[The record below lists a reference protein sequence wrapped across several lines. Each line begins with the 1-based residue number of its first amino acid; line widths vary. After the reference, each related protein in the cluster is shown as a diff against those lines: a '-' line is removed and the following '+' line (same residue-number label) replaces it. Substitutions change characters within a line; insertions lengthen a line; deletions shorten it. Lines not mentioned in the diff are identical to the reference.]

1 MGKQKFNYAWIIF
14 IGCCFMSFV
23 GFGLV
28 VNTPGLYFASLTKEL
43 SVDRTEIAMT
53 LTLSSLAGALTLMF
67 AGKIF
72 AKVNTKLLLSICVL
86 VCGGGFILNSTFHS
100 ILPFYIVST
109 LMGIAS
115 TFAIGLCVPVLLGNW
130 FEKKLGLAMGI
141 AMGLTGFG
149 GAFFNPLISSII
161 MNHGWR
167 TAYLTSGMI
176 ILICL
181 LPFTLFVLR
190 YKPNADKG
198 EIPYG
203 KELNAKAE
211 KAAAEEVLEGIPAKN
226 AYRTPS
232 FYLFLMT
239 IISLNMV
246 AGLVQHVSGHIVN
259 IGYALT
265 VGASVISGI
274 MLGAAVGKILMGI
287 LLDLLSPNLVITLYT
302 LVGITGWGG
311 LIWFHGAT
319 ALVASGFML
328 GLGQAILL
336 VSIPYLVRK
345 TFGPREYSQIFSIIS
360 MFGSFASAISATL
373 GGVLFDKTGSYT
385 LSISANL
392 VFYVIASL
400 SILTAYSL
408 KRKIVFVSNEIK
420 GEKIV

>member
-72 AKVNTKLLLSICVL
+72 AKVNTKLLLSISVL
-86 VCGGGFILNSTFHS
+86 ICGGGFILNSTFHS

-181 LPFTLFVLR
+181 LPITLFVLR

-198 EIPYG
+198 EMPYG

-211 KAAAEEVLEGIPAKN
+211 KAAAEEVLEGIPAKK

-232 FYLFLMT
+232 FYLFLITM
-239 IISLNMV
+239 ISLNMV
-246 AGLVQHVSGHIVN
+246 AGFVQHVSGHIVN

-408 KRKIVFVSNEIK
+408 KRKIVFVSNEMK